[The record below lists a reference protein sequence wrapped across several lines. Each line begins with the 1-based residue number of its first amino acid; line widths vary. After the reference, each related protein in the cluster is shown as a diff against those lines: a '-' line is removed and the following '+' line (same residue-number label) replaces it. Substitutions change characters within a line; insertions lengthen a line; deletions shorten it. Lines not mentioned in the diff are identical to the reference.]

1 MIIGWSV
8 VPFAELLAQLA
19 GWPAGTRPAVVGV
32 NGHSSSGKT
41 SLAAPAG
48 GRAARRRVLHTDD
61 LAWHQGVFTWDA
73 LLLDDVLPVVRS
85 GAPLDYRPPQWS
97 PADGPTRSCCGR
109 SLSGWWWRG
118 SGPARPP
125 SATSSTL
132 VIWVETEEPTRFGR
146 DVVRVE
152 QNGEMSVADFRSWM
166 AEENAYVVAERPWEH
181 ADLVVYGG
189 LTVEHDPDTEVVLGV
204 VTPP

>member
-1 MIIGWSV
+1 MVS
-8 VPFAELLAQLA
+8 FAELLVELDRLV
-19 GWPAGTRPAVVGV
+19 GGTRPAVVGV

-41 SLAAPAG
+41 SLARRLGAG
-48 GRAARRRVLHTDD
+48 LPDADVLHTDD
-61 LAWHQGVFTWDA
+61 LAWHQGVFAWDA
-73 LLLDDVLPVVRS
+73 LLTDEVLPVVRS
-85 GAPLDYRPPQWS
+85 GAPLDYRPPEWIARGRTDSIQLRPMPQWLVVEGVGAS
-97 PADGPTRSCCGR
+97 QASVRAELD
-109 SLSGWWWRG
+109 
-118 SGPARPP
+118 A
-125 SATSSTL
+125 
-132 VIWVETEEPTRFGR
+132 VIWVETEEMTRLGR

-152 QNGEMSVADFRSWM
+152 QNGEMSIADFRSWM